1 MFKNKRISTTIRA
14 RDSMTMTMKMTITKT
29 MKKTITKT
37 ITISITIQQLKKFKD

>member
-14 RDSMTMTMKMTITKT
+14 RDSMTMTMTMTMKMTIT
-29 MKKTITKT
+29 KTITKT